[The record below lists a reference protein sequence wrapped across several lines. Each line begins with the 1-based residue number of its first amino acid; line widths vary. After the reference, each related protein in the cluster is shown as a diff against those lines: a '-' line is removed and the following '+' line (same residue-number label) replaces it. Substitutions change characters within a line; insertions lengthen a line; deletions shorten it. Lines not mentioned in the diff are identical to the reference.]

1 MGAARRRGAH
11 HAQDLGWAGRFCR
24 ARGCHVRPLHQ
35 RCDARLR
42 GHRGARG
49 VAVASRAAS
58 GEHGRVVA
66 RVVLVLGA
74 GIATFDTLGYGGPL
88 RSGYRPGEITFSL
101 SAVSANL
108 RFIPAHL
115 IQAMPMLVLG
125 FAAVADIVLRWL
137 RVRRA
142 GGEHAATARRDLAVG
157 LALAAS
163 WAAIW
168 SLYATYTW
176 TTAPGLST
184 LQSTRFY
191 VPALGPIAL
200 LGAGLLVRAPR
211 KQPLAAITTLAIC
224 ATLFWQ
230 GARAFHDMYQFHGS
244 TFTFHA

>member
-1 MGAARRRGAH
+1 M
-11 HAQDLGWAGRFCR
+11 
-24 ARGCHVRPLHQ
+24 P
-35 RCDARLR
+35 
-42 GHRGARG
+42 
-49 VAVASRAAS
+49 
-58 GEHGRVVA
+58 
-66 RVVLVLGA
+66 
-74 GIATFDTLGYGGPL
+74 T
-88 RSGYRPGEITFSL
+88 
-101 SAVSANL
+101 
-108 RFIPAHL
+108 HL

-125 FAAVADIVLRWL
+125 LAALAGIVLLWL

-200 LGAGLLVRAPR
+200 LGAWLLARGRR
-211 KQPLAAITTLAIC
+211 KQPLVAVTMFLILG
-224 ATLFWQ
+224 TLFWL
-230 GARAFHDMYQFHGS
+230 GAQAFHDMYQFPWVNVQISHLVR
-244 TFTFHA
+244 TFHT